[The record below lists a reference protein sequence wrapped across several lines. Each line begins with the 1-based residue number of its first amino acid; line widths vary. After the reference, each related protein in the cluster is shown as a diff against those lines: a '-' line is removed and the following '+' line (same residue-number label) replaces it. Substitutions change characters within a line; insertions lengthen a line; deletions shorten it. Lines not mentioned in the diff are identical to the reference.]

1 MSQIFYGLYIFRIRP
16 RERSRELAWIGFMQQ
31 HGRSF
36 IMPKSKRFRTL
47 IRFGVPN
54 RLRGEIWEFCSGSLF
69 DHFTNKNLYYELAEA
84 ATGHVSIA
92 TEDIDKDLN
101 RSLPE
106 HPAYQ
111 HPEGIAALRRVLT
124 TYAFKNPQLGYCQA
138 MNIVTSVLLLFLDE
152 EQAFWLLCTICE
164 RLLPNYYSTTMFA
177 AIIDQKVFE
186 VLVQNY
192 MPTLMK
198 KFEEANLQ
206 LSIVTLP
213 WFLTLFINSM
223 PLIHA
228 FRVLDLFFLEGVK
241 ILFQLSLAALHIN
254 ANRLLELSD
263 DAEFVEAFKMYFSE
277 LDKPSELS
285 ISAIPHFLSQDRNV
299 KFTNFD
305 HLIQTAYRE
314 FGSLRMETILQLR
327 RSSQLKIMHGL
338 GDFSRRNRIRNLM
351 DDSILTREELDFLYD
366 RFLYVQFYNYGR
378 AEAKMDVVSFRKL
391 LSEIT
396 TWFTIVGVPN
406 ESQLQLGHKLMLRL
420 FTALDDDK
428 DDRIDFK
435 QVVLGLEPF
444 YRGDL
449 LPRIDAFFKVHDS
462 DQDSLLHK
470 EDLIGCLESIGFLAD
485 HPNRIDLSES
495 FRKCVHAAYQ
505 MCDGTL
511 EQQQQQIDLSR
522 ETGCQQTIKEIV
534 NGIFGEA
541 STVSLSVPGF
551 RAAILT
557 DSLLESFFEKDLPNT
572 FVLHEKTP
580 EEESATWNRVLGKAG
595 SLFVDK
601 LSEFRKRMRQREEPI
616 SAQPSSMEFETIDAL
631 STDGHEFV
639 EITQSDVPKSFPIPG
654 SEDHDG
660 LSHLEPNEQNVS
672 FKGTPSLQH
681 IEKILQE
688 IETDYDVIDDLEAL
702 GLE

>member
-1 MSQIFYGLYIFRIRP
+1 
-16 RERSRELAWIGFMQQ
+16 MQQ

-69 DHFTNKNLYYELAEA
+69 DHFTNKNLYYELLEA
-84 ATGHVSIA
+84 AAGHVSIA
-92 TEDIDKDLN
+92 TGDIDKDLN

-111 HPEGIAALRRVLT
+111 HPEGIASLRRVLT

-164 RLLPNYYSTTMFA
+164 RLLPNYYSNTMFA

-186 VLVQNY
+186 VLAQNY
-192 MPTLMK
+192 MPTLMR
-198 KFEEANLQ
+198 KFEETSLQ

-228 FRVLDLFFLEGVK
+228 FRVLDLFFLDGVK
-241 ILFQLSLAALHIN
+241 ILFQLSLATLYIN
-254 ANRLLELSD
+254 ANQLLELSD
-263 DAEFVEAFKMYFSE
+263 DAEFIEAFKTYFSK
-277 LDKPSELS
+277 LDQPSESSL
-285 ISAIPHFLSQDRNV
+285 SAIPHFLSHDRNV

-305 HLIQTAYRE
+305 YLVQTAYRE

-338 GDFSRRNRIRNLM
+338 GDFSRRTRIRGLM
-351 DDSILTREELDFLYD
+351 DDSILTREELDFLYNK
-366 RFLYVQFYNYGR
+366 FLYVQFYKYGQ

-396 TWFTIVGVPN
+396 TWFAVVGVPD
-406 ESQLQLGHKLMLRL
+406 EVKAQAGHKLMLHL
-420 FTALDDDK
+420 FSSIDDDK
-428 DDRIDFK
+428 DGRIDFR

-444 YRGDL
+444 CRGDL
-449 LPRIDAFFKVHDS
+449 LPRIDAFFKVHDP
-462 DQDSLLHK
+462 DNDGLLHK
-470 EDLIGCLESIGFLAD
+470 RDLIACLESIEFLVN
-485 HPNRIDLSES
+485 HPNRIDLSGS

-505 MCDGTL
+505 MCEGTL
-511 EQQQQQIDLSR
+511 EQQQPQQIDISPEMGL
-522 ETGCQQTIKEIV
+522 QQTIEEIV
-534 NGIFGEA
+534 SEIFRETSA
-541 STVSLSVPGF
+541 SLSMSGF

-557 DSLLESFFEKDLPNT
+557 DPLLETFFEKDLPNT

-580 EEESATWNRVLGKAG
+580 EEESAIWNRVLGKAG

-601 LSEFRKRMRQREEPI
+601 LSEFRRRMRQREEPL
-616 SAQPSSMEFETIDAL
+616 SEEPSGAEFETLDTHPA
-631 STDGHEFV
+631 DEHEFV
-639 EITQSDVPKSFPIPG
+639 EITQDDVPKSFSISG
-654 SEDHDG
+654 DDNYDG
-660 LSHLEPNEQNVS
+660 LSSPEPTEPGAS
-672 FKGTPSLQH
+672 SKGTPSLQH

-688 IETDYDVIDDLEAL
+688 IEADYDVMDDLEAL